1 MTRFVRVGLTVGAL
15 LIGFSLV
22 GCEDFD
28 PTALFDSELFNTKK
42 KLPGERIPVFPE
54 GTPGVPQGV
63 PPELVKGY
71 QAPPDPATASRE
83 ASSKAASKEA
93 PNKETSSKEASGKD
107 ASKETS
113 KQAAAEPTE
122 LKPKPKPKPKP
133 KVAAKPAEQTTASAA
148 PAPQP
153 ASQSQQ
159 WPDQSQTQQAPAA
172 AAWPGSARP
181 SGGVA
186 WPDPPA
192 PR

>member
-1 MTRFVRVGLTVGAL
+1 MARFVRVGLTVGAL
-15 LIGFSLV
+15 LIGLSLA

-28 PTALFDSELFNTKK
+28 PTAILDSDLFNTKK
-42 KLPGERIPVFPE
+42 KLPGDRIPVFPE

-71 QAPPDPATASRE
+71 QPPPEPATA
-83 ASSKAASKEA
+83 AKENS
-93 PNKETSSKEASGKD
+93 NKETSN
-107 ASKETS
+107 KETS

-133 KVAAKPAEQTTASAA
+133 NVAAKPVEQTTASAA
-148 PAPQP
+148 PAPPP
-153 ASQSQQ
+153 ASQPPQS
-159 WPDQSQTQQAPAA
+159 PDQSQTQQAPAA
-172 AAWPGSARP
+172 AA
-181 SGGVA
+181 A